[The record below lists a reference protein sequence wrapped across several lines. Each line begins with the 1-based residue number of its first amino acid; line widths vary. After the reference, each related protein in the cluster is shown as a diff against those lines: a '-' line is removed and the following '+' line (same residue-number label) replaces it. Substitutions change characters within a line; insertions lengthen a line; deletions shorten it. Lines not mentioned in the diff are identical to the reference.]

1 MMMDDSMGNMDTAKM
16 ETFWGKTLSSKNKVF
31 EFEEE
36 EEEEGLETTIQLRGA
51 CLGYADNMNP
61 KERNIIAVTVENEDD
76 EEERFVIASLRLD
89 GVEQVSLS
97 LSIQPPAKFE
107 LIKGSGPVHLTGAM
121 TTEMSMS
128 DYEDD
133 SDDSDDEEEQ
143 EASKESLPPV
153 LVPTKSSKPSALKRP
168 ADDEPSKKKPKAPKA
183 EDEEDQNDDSL
194 MDSKDNKDNAID
206 GDSGDSDLEGEDGDD
221 DIEGG
226 SDEDELDSDDE
237 GDSDDDLKDSEE
249 EEEVKVQP
257 TKKGKKPQPG
267 NKKAPPAPAA
277 GKKEKPKG
285 NKNMSQ
291 TPQPTKNSKPAGKTP
306 LSSQKPPKSQTPNK
320 GPMNIDLIKKK
331 LVSGTTPTPKKL
343 EKFNNFLTHTYK
355 VTDPEM
361 RKQLWEYVQQNKK

>member
-1 MMMDDSMGNMDTAKM
+1 MMDDSMGSMDTAKM

-31 EFEEE
+31 EFEE

-133 SDDSDDEEEQ
+133 SDDEEEQ

-153 LVPTKSSKPSALKRP
+153 LVPAKSSKPSALKRP
-168 ADDEPSKKKPKAPKA
+168 ADDEPSKKAPKAPKA

-194 MDSKDNKDNAID
+194 MDSKD
-206 GDSGDSDLEGEDGDD
+206 S
-221 DIEGG
+221 
-226 SDEDELDSDDE
+226 
-237 GDSDDDLKDSEE
+237 
-249 EEEVKVQP
+249 KVYF
-257 TKKGKKPQPG
+257 K
-267 NKKAPPAPAA
+267 
-277 GKKEKPKG
+277 
-285 NKNMSQ
+285 
-291 TPQPTKNSKPAGKTP
+291 
-306 LSSQKPPKSQTPNK
+306 
-320 GPMNIDLIKKK
+320 
-331 LVSGTTPTPKKL
+331 
-343 EKFNNFLTHTYK
+343 
-355 VTDPEM
+355 
-361 RKQLWEYVQQNKK
+361 